1 MTTYGL
7 KLIRKTLRRFTEKLA
22 VQKNL
27 TIEANLTYAQVAQPC
42 DDKLSV
48 HLREAIKKADAH
60 GLYLSSGATHDT
72 SAMAD
77 LCPITML
84 FVRCQEGVSHKPEE
98 FTSAHD
104 MGLAI
109 SALASFLRTLGFTT
123 EHI

>member
-1 MTTYGL
+1 MTTYSF

-22 VQKNL
+22 AQKNL

-42 DDKLSV
+42 DDKLSA
-48 HLREAIKKADAH
+48 HLCEAIQKADAN
-60 GLYLSSGATHDT
+60 GLYLSSGATHDA

-77 LCPITML
+77 LCPIAML
-84 FVRCQEGVSHKPEE
+84 FVRCQDGVSRKPEE

-109 SALASFLRTLGFTT
+109 SALAFFLRTLGSTT
-123 EHI
+123 DHI

>member
-7 KLIRKTLRRFTEKLA
+7 KLIRKTLRRLTEKLA

-42 DDKLSV
+42 DDKLSA

-60 GLYLSSGATHDT
+60 GLYLSSSATHDA

-77 LCPITML
+77 LCPIAML
-84 FVRCQEGVSHKPEE
+84 FVKRG
-98 FTSAHD
+98 SATNQKN
-104 MGLAI
+104 
-109 SALASFLRTLGFTT
+109 SLRRMTWVWPFPLLPFS
-123 EHI
+123 